1 MRVLIVDD
9 NELLLEVAKA
19 TLSAAGFEVMTSDS
33 ALGFSAAL
41 ASSQPHVALVDV
53 LMPAL
58 NGDQLIELARRQ
70 RSHRRGGRESAK
82 HGPECV
88 FILHS
93 NLPEADLRD
102 LAQRCGA
109 SGFIRK
115 SLRPTELGVQLQD
128 FLRREKLP
136 VPGSPPPSQGRKS
149 R

>member
-19 TLSAAGFEVMTSDS
+19 TLSAAGFEVVTSDS
-33 ALGFSAAL
+33 ASGFSAAL

-58 NGDQLIELARRQ
+58 NGDQLVELARRQ
-70 RSHRRGGRESAK
+70 RPRKKEGRALEGA
-82 HGPECV
+82 PECI

-102 LAQRCGA
+102 LAERCGA
-109 SGFIRK
+109 RGFIRK
-115 SLRPTELGVQLQD
+115 ALRPAALGVQLQE
-128 FLRREKLP
+128 FLRRERLP
-136 VPGSPPPSQGRKS
+136 VPEQPASIRGRES